1 MWETMCEWPNPY
13 PRQPSRSSLG
23 SRCSGWGGSPSGG
36 SNPYPQACT
45 ACEAPEGAV
54 LRPIPGRGWAS
65 CIRLAAQGL
74 GPGCGL
80 HERVADPKAKA
91 VRVGCSSSPARTPSV
106 APLHLL
112 VCMWWGARS
121 RPCDLIPKGSTMY
134 PWESRAGFV
143 GEPCRNPYQC
153 GLHRTG

>member
-1 MWETMCEWPNPY
+1 MWESMCEWPNPY

-65 CIRLAAQGL
+65 CIRLAAHGL
-74 GPGCGL
+74 GHGCGL
-80 HERVADPKAKA
+80 HDGVADPKAKA
-91 VRVGCSSSPARTPSV
+91 VSRRVFLQPVPNPPAKP
-106 APLHLL
+106 AHLL
-112 VCMWWGARS
+112 VCDRWGTRS
-121 RPCDLIPKGSTMY
+121 TAYDLIPNVAR
-134 PWESRAGFV
+134 WIRVRAVRSRGKLHEIP
-143 GEPCRNPYQC
+143 GRNPDNY
-153 GLHRTG
+153 